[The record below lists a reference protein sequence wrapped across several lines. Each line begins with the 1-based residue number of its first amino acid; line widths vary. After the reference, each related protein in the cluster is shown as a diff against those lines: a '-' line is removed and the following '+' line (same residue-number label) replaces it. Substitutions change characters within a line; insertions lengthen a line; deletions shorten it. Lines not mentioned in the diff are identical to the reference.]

1 MEKGGRERT
10 MKGGRDAVEGEGAE
24 QVEQNRS
31 FSFSLSLSF
40 FGSVSTFNLSDDNG
54 VTGDIAN
61 RRKTTGGRGTES
73 LIKIH

>member
-1 MEKGGRERT
+1 

-40 FGSVSTFNLSDDNG
+40 TLFL
-54 VTGDIAN
+54 AALAH
-61 RRKTTGGRGTES
+61 
-73 LIKIH
+73 LIYPTIMG